1 MYYVIYKNVLRIDKQ
16 KSDFMNWLQAFWPI
30 LQNWGATSVEL
41 WNHHEKD
48 RQILF
53 CCYTV
58 KNLNKWNK
66 EAMNSKF
73 GALVRAL
80 NDIVEMDQ
88 MSIKITRSMP
98 DHNN

>member
-1 MYYVIYKNVLRIDKQ
+1 MLRNNRYQ
-16 KSDFMNWLQAFWPI
+16 SDFMHWLQRYWPI
-30 LQNWGATSVEL
+30 VQNWGATSVKL
-41 WNHHEKD
+41 WNRHENG

-53 CCYTV
+53 SCYTV

-88 MSIKITRSMP
+88 MSIRITRSIP